1 MDTVLT
7 ERLNEATCW
16 HALIARDAASDGRFV
31 YGVKTTGVYCRP
43 SCKSRQ
49 PLRENVQFFATEAQA
64 RDAGFRACR
73 RCQPDVRADQTVI
86 AASMIELSRFI
97 AAHADEPL
105 PLTRL
110 QSKSGFSA
118 SHLQRSFKAVLGVS
132 PKEFQTAAR
141 LRQLKINLRDGE
153 AIAGAVYGA
162 GFGSSS
168 RVYEQ
173 VDGRLGMTLSAY
185 RSGGVG
191 ETIAYVCRATA
202 LGLILMA
209 ATERGVCLVQFGD
222 SEALLLAQLQR
233 EYPNA
238 AVQRS
243 SNQHSPQLDA
253 WVAALDDYLS
263 RGAKRPDLPLDLR
276 GTAFQIQVW
285 RFLLQIADGTVVSY
299 GEVASGI
306 GSPKAVR
313 AAASACAANRI
324 AVLIP
329 CHRVLCADGKLGGY
343 RWGLERKRS
352 LIDAE
357 RRTRASAERGQAPS
371 PGKH

>member
-1 MDTVLT
+1 
-7 ERLNEATCW
+7 
-16 HALIARDAASDGRFV
+16 
-31 YGVKTTGVYCRP
+31 
-43 SCKSRQ
+43 
-49 PLRENVQFFATEAQA
+49 
-64 RDAGFRACR
+64 
-73 RCQPDVRADQTVI
+73 
-86 AASMIELSRFI
+86 MIELSRYI
-97 AAHADEPL
+97 EAHAAEPL
-105 PLTRL
+105 PLAHL

-141 LRQLKINLRDGE
+141 LRQLKTNLRDGE

-162 GFGSSS
+162 GFGSAS

-185 RSGGVG
+185 RSGGAG
-191 ETIAYVCRATA
+191 QTIAYVCRTTA

-209 ATERGVCLVQFGD
+209 ATERGVCFVQFGD

-233 EYPNA
+233 EYPKA

-243 SNQHSPQLDA
+243 SNQNSPQLNE
-253 WVAALDDYLS
+253 WIGALDDYLS
-263 RGAKRPDLPLDLR
+263 HGRARPQLPLDLR

-285 RFLLQIADGTVVSY
+285 RFLLQVADGSLVSY

-306 GSPKAVR
+306 GSPNAVR
-313 AAASACAANRI
+313 AAAGACAANRI

-343 RWGLERKRS
+343 RWGVARKRT

-357 RRTRASAERGQAPS
+357 RRARVSVASVQS
-371 PGKH
+371 PTAHSE

>member
-1 MDTVLT
+1 MDTALS
-7 ERLNEATCW
+7 EQLNEATCW
-16 HALIARDAASDGRFV
+16 QALVARDAVADGRFV

-49 PLRENVQFFATEAQA
+49 PLRQNVQFFATGAQA
-64 RDAGFRACR
+64 RAAGFRGCR
-73 RCQPDVRADQTVI
+73 RCQPDALAKQSVI
-86 AASMIELSRFI
+86 ATSMIELSRYI
-97 AAHADEPL
+97 EAHAAEPL
-105 PLTRL
+105 PLARL

-132 PKEFQTAAR
+132 PKEFQSAAR
-141 LRQLKINLRDGE
+141 LRQLKTHLRDGE

-162 GFGSSS
+162 GFGSAS

-185 RSGGVG
+185 RSGGAG
-191 ETIAYVCRATA
+191 QTIAYVCRTTA

-209 ATERGVCLVQFGD
+209 ATERGVCFVQFGD

-233 EYPNA
+233 EYPKA
-238 AVQRS
+238 AVLRS
-243 SNQHSPQLDA
+243 SNQDSPQLNA
-253 WVAALDDYLS
+253 WIIALDNYLS
-263 RGAKRPDLPLDLR
+263 DGGARPDLPLDLR

-285 RFLLQIADGTVVSY
+285 RFLLQIADGSVVSY

-306 GSPKAVR
+306 GLPKAVR
-313 AAASACAANRI
+313 AAAGACAANRI

-343 RWGLERKRS
+343 RWGVARKRT

-357 RRTRASAERGQAPS
+357 RRARVSAASVQS
-371 PGKH
+371 PTAHSE